1 MGDTHDDSGKASATR
16 SVSYVPHLVVLLECD
31 RPLAGGARYS
41 LEGVDR
47 VTIGRGDAQREARRQ
62 QESVVTLDLR
72 LPGKSLSANHA
83 RLIRVGSAWAI
94 EDLGSTNGTGV
105 NGKRVARHV
114 LSPNDLFEVGHTHM
128 RVNLSVPTPPD
139 APFEMDIEAAPINA
153 LATLDPALATQF
165 ESLATIAP
173 SEVPVLVLGESGTG
187 KELVARWVHARTG
200 RKGDFVAV
208 NCGAIPPA
216 LVESSLFGNVK
227 GAFSGAVRDEL
238 GFVRAANRG
247 TLFLDEIADLRT
259 ESQAALLRVLQE
271 REVVPVGATRPVPVD
286 LRLIAAT
293 HQPLDELVARGAFRK
308 DLFARISGFTVR
320 LPPLRER
327 LDDSGLLVAALLRKI
342 AAARTLNITLDPEV
356 GRAILAYGWPLN
368 VRELEQCLSTCVA
381 LAKDG
386 RVVPGHLPASVWRAL
401 EPVQAVLQT
410 TAGGLNERDTA
421 LRLELLAELERHSG
435 NLADVARAMGKARMQ
450 VHRWCRRFGVDPN
463 VYRK

>member
-47 VTIGRGDAQREARRQ
+47 VTIGRGSAQRVALRNQ
-62 QESVVTLDLR
+62 GSVVTLDLR
-72 LPGKSLSANHA
+72 LPGRSLSANHA
-83 RLIRVGSAWAI
+83 RLVQVGSAWAI
-94 EDLGSTNGTGV
+94 EDLGSTNGTLV

-114 LSPNDLFEVGHTHM
+114 LGPNDLFEVGHTHM
-128 RVNLSVPTPPD
+128 RVNLSVPTRPD
-139 APFEMDIEAAPINA
+139 APLDVDIEGPASDA
-153 LATLDPALATQF
+153 LATLDPALAIRF

-173 SEVPVLVLGESGTG
+173 SDVPVLILGESGTG

-200 RKGDFVAV
+200 RTGDFVAV
-208 NCGAIPPA
+208 NCGAIPSA
-216 LVESSLFGNVK
+216 LVESSLFGHVK
-227 GAFSGAVRDEL
+227 GAFSGALRDEL
-238 GFVRAANRG
+238 GFVRAAHGG

-293 HQPLDELVARGAFRK
+293 HRAVDELIARGEFRR
-308 DLFARISGFTVR
+308 DLFARIAGFTIR
-320 LPPLRER
+320 LPPLRKR
-327 LDDSGLLVAALLRKI
+327 LDDSGLLVAAILRRI
-342 AAARTLNITLDPEV
+342 AADRTVNITLESEV
-356 GRAILAYGWPLN
+356 GRAILAYEWPLN

-386 RVVPGHLPASVWRAL
+386 RIVAAHLPAHVLPAL
-401 EPVQAVLQT
+401 DPVAAPLAS
-410 TAGGLNERDTA
+410 AGRLNERDAA
-421 LRLELLAELERHSG
+421 LRLELLAQLERHSG
-435 NLADVARAMGKARMQ
+435 NLADVARAMGRARMQ
-450 VHRWCRRFGVDPN
+450 VHRWCRRFGIDPN
-463 VYRK
+463 VNRKP

>member
-173 SEVPVLVLGESGTG
+173 SEVPVLLLAESGTR

-227 GAFSGAVRDEL
+227 GAFSAPLPPDL
-238 GFVRAANRG
+238 GFFR
-247 TLFLDEIADLRT
+247 
-259 ESQAALLRVLQE
+259 
-271 REVVPVGATRPVPVD
+271 
-286 LRLIAAT
+286 AAT
-293 HQPLDELVARGAFRK
+293 HA
-308 DLFARISGFTVR
+308 T
-320 LPPLRER
+320 
-327 LDDSGLLVAALLRKI
+327 
-342 AAARTLNITLDPEV
+342 
-356 GRAILAYGWPLN
+356 
-368 VRELEQCLSTCVA
+368 
-381 LAKDG
+381 
-386 RVVPGHLPASVWRAL
+386 
-401 EPVQAVLQT
+401 
-410 TAGGLNERDTA
+410 
-421 LRLELLAELERHSG
+421 
-435 NLADVARAMGKARMQ
+435 
-450 VHRWCRRFGVDPN
+450 
-463 VYRK
+463 